1 MAKIVVIGSA
11 NMDTTHQLK
20 GDFPEIFTSESVNEI
35 ESTAR
40 VLGGKG
46 FNQARAIKLQNP
58 EAEVAFIGCI
68 GDDESAA
75 KVREEMERV
84 GLNHSGVRNLENH
97 TTDGRV
103 ILVNNKGENNM
114 FGYGDCVKQLTPEMI
129 DLDLLSEADIV
140 AIQMKMPAETVKFV
154 IEYCAEHGKQLVID
168 PTPQEKSGILVE
180 DMAELLKKATYLT
193 PNEEE
198 AFALIGYMQGKEL
211 SQIKEEFK
219 NTPRDIRLKMI
230 ESLVKKCPN
239 IIATVGDKGV
249 IFNEDGRI
257 RKQKPYET
265 QCIDS
270 TGAGDTFNGGLV
282 GALARGAKLRE
293 AVKYAVMASSM
304 KVKHRGAQNGVPTGE
319 QTREAI
325 EVYEQEHEVD
335 IDEE

>member
-1 MAKIVVIGSA
+1 MAKVVVIGSA

-20 GDFPEIFTSESVNEI
+20 GDFPEKFSGESANEI

-58 EAEVAFIGCI
+58 DADVSFVGCI
-68 GDDESAA
+68 GDDESAQT
-75 KVREEMERV
+75 VRDEMERV
-84 GLNHSGVRNLENH
+84 GLNHTGVVNLENH

-103 ILVNNKGENNM
+103 ILVNNKGENSM
-114 FGYGDCVKQLTPEMI
+114 FGYGDCVKKLTPDMI

-140 AIQMKMPAETVKFV
+140 AIQMKMPAETVKYV
-154 IEYCAEHGKQLVID
+154 IEYCAEHGKPLVID

-198 AFALIGYMQGKEL
+198 AFALIGYMQGKTL
-211 SQIKEEFK
+211 DQIKEEYK
-219 NTPRDIRLKMI
+219 TTPRDIRLKMI
-230 ESLVKKCPN
+230 ESLVKRCPN
-239 IIATVGDKGV
+239 VIATLGDKGV
-249 IFNEDGRI
+249 YYNDGGRI

-282 GALARGAKLRE
+282 GALARGENLRT
-293 AVKYAVMASSM
+293 AVKFAVMASSM
-304 KVKHRGAQNGVPTGE
+304 KVRHRGAQNGVPTYE
-319 QTREAI
+319 ETKEAI
-325 EVYEQEHEVD
+325 IAYENEHEVD